1 MYSSVNLTNVHSHDS
16 ITTIKIQYISIT
28 PQNCPMMIHGQ
39 GQALAIL
46 CNNRCIFYIYT
57 FAFSKA
63 SHISHLWNVAFWVKF
78 LSSIMMQL
86 ATRPVRLGQSEK
98 ESGRIWNWRGSGAT
112 SHRNLGGH
120 NKSFEFTTGVMRSQ
134 WKFLS
139 SWAIWSEY
147 LKNNF
152 GQPV

>member
-1 MYSSVNLTNVHSHDS
+1 MYTVTLLSLQSRYSTSQSPPKTPPWWYRVNPPH
-16 ITTIKIQYISIT
+16 
-28 PQNCPMMIHGQ
+28 HGQ
-39 GQALAIL
+39 SLAIL
-46 CNNRCIFYIYT
+46 CNNRCIFYLYT
-57 FAFSKA
+57 FAFSRA
-63 SHISHLWNVAFWVKF
+63 SHISHLQNVAFWVEF

-120 NKSFEFTTGVMRSQ
+120 NKSFGFTTGVMRSQ